1 MIMSMN
7 EYCYA
12 DIALGHEES
21 FSVKID
27 QEKMDMFRNITGDVN
42 ALHNDLDFAVRGGY
56 KGKVVYGFL
65 VSSFY
70 STLAGVYLPGRWSLI
85 YDVQIGLTAP
95 VYINDVLNVSGKVVA
110 KVDVYKMLTLR
121 IQIENQGG
129 KKVSRGKMK
138 VIVRK

>member
-1 MIMSMN
+1 MPCIMIWT
-7 EYCYA
+7 
-12 DIALGHEES
+12 LQ
-21 FSVKID
+21 F
-27 QEKMDMFRNITGDVN
+27 
-42 ALHNDLDFAVRGGY
+42 GGY